1 MMIRTYSLPLLV
13 ALALTGCSG
22 EREIASGTVDD
33 GEGGTANYSVSEG
46 DEGVNATVK
55 TEDGEMSFRSGDGGK
70 IALPLGIK
78 LYPGAQVQSSASSNV
93 DGKTGAMVVLSSS
106 DSQDKVI
113 DYYRQQLAAAG
124 VKIEAEVTTGEMKMI
139 GGKSGDGTGFNIN
152 AIPGEDGKVT
162 VTIIAG
168 KEG

>member
-1 MMIRTYSLPLLV
+1 MIRNVSLPLL
-13 ALALTGCSG
+13 AALTLTACSG

-33 GEGGTANYSVSEG
+33 GKGGTASYSVSESG
-46 DEGVNATVK
+46 EGVNATVK
-55 TEDGEMSFRSGDGGK
+55 TEDGEVNFSSGDGGK

-78 LYPGAQVQSSASSNV
+78 LYPGAQVQSSAIGNANGQSS
-93 DGKTGAMVVLSSS
+93 AMVVLSSE

-113 DYYRQQLAAAG
+113 DYYRQQLAGAG
-124 VKIEAEVTTGEMKMI
+124 VKIEAEVTTGDMKMI

-152 AIPGEDGKVT
+152 TVPGEDGKVT

-168 KEG
+168 K